1 MRKEPKMGTRR
12 LFLKRIVA
20 LLTLTVICALFP
32 VNPVLANRSADG
44 FSEKTSFDEIDT
56 YIEKQLDA
64 LNIPGAALAIIE
76 EDQIV
81 HMKGFGV
88 SSLNGNAP
96 TPQTPF
102 VICSLTKSFTALAV
116 MQLVEA
122 GKIELDAPVQLY
134 LPWFTLADPQAAA
147 QITVRHLLVQNSG
160 LSQATG
166 WKTMVNFDDSPD
178 AGEKQ
183 ARQLATFRPNR
194 PVGSAFEYSNTN
206 YNLLGLIIEA
216 ASGEAYA
223 DYVQNHIFDPLD
235 MTHTYTS
242 KAAAKQ
248 NNMST
253 GYISWFGIPMA
264 VPDLP
269 IPSGSLASG
278 QIISSAEDMAH
289 YLIAQL
295 NGGRYGDVQ
304 ILSPEGIAEMHS
316 PGVDANSMGV
326 DLGDYG
332 MGWIITPTSQ
342 GNRIWHDGT
351 NPDYF
356 AYMAL
361 LPNQNK
367 GMVLL
372 VNANQLMINFSM
384 AEVGGGAASLLAD
397 IQPESIP
404 WAVVPW
410 SLRAFLII
418 PVFQILGVFVTLR
431 TVRRWR
437 KGASQR
443 PGPIRKWLHIV
454 LPTILNLVL
463 VACALWLLTSGVLKF
478 WLFYMPDLSWLA
490 LICGSFAL
498 VWIFV
503 RTRLILGALRGSAS
517 PQPFVSRLIKEPK
530 SAV

>member
-1 MRKEPKMGTRR
+1 MRAKKMLLNRMVT
-12 LFLKRIVA
+12 
-20 LLTLTVICALFP
+20 LLTLTVTCALFIA
-32 VNPVLANRSADG
+32 NPIQANWSADR
-44 FSEKTSFDEIDT
+44 FSQKTSFDEIDA

-64 LNIPGAALAIIE
+64 LNLPGAALAIVE
-76 EDQIV
+76 GDQIV
-81 HMKGFGV
+81 HLKGFGV
-88 SSLNGNAP
+88 SSPDGKAP

-102 VICSLTKSFTALAV
+102 IICSLTKSFTALAV
-116 MQLVEA
+116 MQLVET

-147 QITVRHLLVQNSG
+147 QITVRHLLVQSSG

-178 AGEKQ
+178 ASGKQ

-194 PVGSAFEYSNTN
+194 PAGSAFEYSNTN

-216 ASGEAYA
+216 ASGEKYA

-242 KAAAKQ
+242 KAVAKQ
-248 NNMST
+248 NGMST
-253 GYISWFGIPMA
+253 GYMSWFGIPMA

-269 IPSGSLASG
+269 TPSGSLAAG
-278 QIISSAEDMAH
+278 QLISSSEDMAH

-295 NGGRYGDVQ
+295 NGGRYKDAQ

-332 MGWIITPTSQ
+332 MGWIITSTSQ

-356 AYMAL
+356 SYMAL
-361 LPNQNK
+361 LPNQNR

-372 VNANQLMINFSM
+372 VNANQVVINFAL
-384 AEVGGGAASLLAD
+384 AEVGGGAASLLAGA
-397 IQPESIP
+397 QPESTP

-418 PVFQILGVFVTLR
+418 PFLQILGVFFTLR
-431 TVRRWR
+431 AIRRWR
-437 KGASQR
+437 EDISRR
-443 PGPIRKWLHIV
+443 PGPIRKWIHIA
-454 LPTILNLVL
+454 LPIVLNLVL

-478 WLFYMPDLSWLA
+478 WLLYMPDLSWLA
-490 LICGSFAL
+490 LICGGFAL

-503 RTRLILGALRGSAS
+503 RTRLVLGALRGLRS
-517 PQPFVSRLIKEPK
+517 PRPFGRLLINEQK
-530 SAV
+530 SVV

>member
-1 MRKEPKMGTRR
+1 MNIRR
-12 LFLKRIVA
+12 FLFSSLLVCGVLA
-20 LLTLTVICALFP
+20 LTLRPFAEPASARP
-32 VNPVLANRSADG
+32 V
-44 FSEKTSFDEIDT
+44 FDSGSYEEIDA

-64 LNIPGAALAIIE
+64 LNIPGASLAIVE
-76 EDQIV
+76 GDQIV

-88 SSLNGNAP
+88 SGPEGKTP

-102 VICSLTKSFTALAV
+102 MICSLTKSFTALAV

-122 GKIELDAPVQLY
+122 GRIELDAPVQRY
-134 LPWFTLADPQAAA
+134 LPWFSLADPQAAA
-147 QITVRHLLVQNSG
+147 QTPALAPERSAGASVTVRHLLVQSSG

-178 AGEKQ
+178 ATEKQ
-183 ARQLATFRPNR
+183 ARDLATFKPNR
-194 PVGSAFEYSNTN
+194 PVGSAFEYTNTN

-216 ASGEAYA
+216 ASGEKYA
-223 DYVQNHIFDPLD
+223 DYVQSHIFDPLE

-242 KAAAKQ
+242 KAVAKQ
-248 NNMST
+248 NGMSS
-253 GYISWFGIPMA
+253 GYISWFGFPVA

-269 IPSGSLASG
+269 VPSGSLPSG

-295 NGGRYGDVQ
+295 NGGRYGDAQ
-304 ILSPEGIAEMHS
+304 ILSPAGIAEMHS

-356 AYMAL
+356 SYMAL
-361 LPNQNK
+361 LPNQNR

-372 VNANQLMINFSM
+372 VNANQLVMNFTL
-384 AEVGGGAASLLAD
+384 AEIVGGAASLLAGV
-397 IQPESIP
+397 QPESIP

-410 SLRAFLII
+410 SLRAFLIL
-418 PVFQILGVFVTLR
+418 PLLQILGIFLTLR
-431 TVRRWR
+431 AVRRWR
-437 KGASQR
+437 SDAGRR
-443 PGPIRKWLHIV
+443 PGPVRKWVHIA
-454 LPTILNLVL
+454 LPAILNLVL
-463 VACALWLLTSGVLKF
+463 VFCALYLVTSGVLKF
-478 WLFYMPDLSWLA
+478 WLFYMADLTWLA

-503 RTRLILGALRGSAS
+503 RTVLILQVLSPRTIARNLAS
-517 PQPFVSRLIKEPK
+517 CIK
-530 SAV
+530 

>member
-1 MRKEPKMGTRR
+1 MNIKKFLPPLLLVGTVLALALQ
-12 LFLKRIVA
+12 LFA
-20 LLTLTVICALFP
+20 T
-32 VNPVLANRSADG
+32 PVLAKPASNGAAY
-44 FSEKTSFDEIDT
+44 EEIDA
-56 YIEKQLDA
+56 YIEEQLEA
-64 LNIPGAALAIIE
+64 LNIPGASLAIIE
-76 EDQIV
+76 GDRIV
-81 HMKGFGV
+81 HVKGFGV
-88 SSLNGNAP
+88 SGPDGKAP

-102 VICSLTKSFTALAV
+102 FICSLTKSFTALAV

-122 GKIELDAPVQLY
+122 GKIELDAPVQRY

-147 QITVRHLLVQNSG
+147 QITVRHLLVQSSG
-160 LSQATG
+160 LSQTTG

-178 AGEKQ
+178 AAEKQ
-183 ARQLATFRPNR
+183 AHDLATFKPNR
-194 PVGSAFEYSNTN
+194 PVGSAFEYTNTN

-216 ASGEAYA
+216 ASGEKYA
-223 DYVQNHIFDPLD
+223 DYVQSHIFDPLD

-248 NNMST
+248 NGMSS
-253 GYISWFGIPMA
+253 GYISWFGFPVA

-269 IPSGSLASG
+269 YPSGSLPSG
-278 QIISSAEDMAH
+278 QIISSSEDMAH

-295 NGGRYGDVQ
+295 NGGRYGDAQ

-351 NPDYF
+351 TPDYF
-356 AYMAL
+356 SYMAL
-361 LPNQNK
+361 LPDQNR

-372 VNANQLMINFSM
+372 VNTNELVINF
-384 AEVGGGAASLLAD
+384 AALAFVGEDTASLLEG
-397 IQPESIP
+397 IQPDPVSR
-404 WAVVPW
+404 AVVPW

-418 PVFQILGVFVTLR
+418 PVFQILGVFITLR

-437 KGASQR
+437 KDASRR
-443 PGPIRKWLHIV
+443 PGPIRKWFHIV
-454 LPTILNLVL
+454 LPIIPNLVL
-463 VACALWLLTSGVLKF
+463 IFCALYLVTSGVLKF
-478 WLFYMPDLSWLA
+478 WLYFMADLSWLA

-498 VWIFV
+498 VWVFV
-503 RTRLILGALRGSAS
+503 RTKLVLHTLREPQASRTIVRELGNA
-517 PQPFVSRLIKEPK
+517 Q
-530 SAV
+530 

>member
-1 MRKEPKMGTRR
+1 MRKEPEMGTNK
-12 LFLKRIVA
+12 LLLKRIVVLFA
-20 LLTLTVICALFP
+20 LAVICALFP
-32 VNPVLANRSADG
+32 VNPAQANRSADG
-44 FSEKTSFDEIDT
+44 FSQKTSFEEVDA

-76 EDQIV
+76 GDQIV
-81 HMKGFGV
+81 HIKGFGV
-88 SSLNGNAP
+88 SSPNGKTP

-102 VICSLTKSFTALAV
+102 VICSLTKSITALSI

-122 GKIELDAPVQLY
+122 GKIELDAPVQRY
-134 LPWFTLADPQAAA
+134 LPWFTLADPQVAA
-147 QITVRHLLVQNSG
+147 QITVRHLLVQSSG

-178 AGEKQ
+178 ASEKQ

-194 PVGSAFEYSNTN
+194 PAGSAFEYSNTN

-242 KAAAKQ
+242 KAVAKQ
-248 NNMST
+248 NSMST
-253 GYISWFGIPMA
+253 GYISWFGILVA

-269 IPSGSLASG
+269 TPSGSLASG
-278 QIISSAEDMAH
+278 QIISSAEDIAH

-295 NGGRYGDVQ
+295 NGGLYGDVQ
-304 ILSPEGIAEMHS
+304 ILSHEGIAEMHS

-332 MGWIITPTSQ
+332 MGWIITQTSQ

-356 AYMAL
+356 SYMAL
-361 LPNQNK
+361 LPNQNR

-372 VNANQLMINFSM
+372 VNANQVAMNFAL
-384 AEVGGGAASLLAD
+384 AEVSGGAASLLVG
-397 IQPESIP
+397 IQPEPIP

-410 SLRAFLII
+410 SVRAFLII
-418 PVFQILGVFVTLR
+418 PVFQILGVFLTLR
-431 TVRRWR
+431 AVRCWR
-437 KGASQR
+437 NNANHR

-454 LPTILNLVL
+454 LPVILNLVL
-463 VACALWLLTSGVLKF
+463 VSCALWLLTSGVLKF
-478 WLFYMPDLSWLA
+478 WLYYMPDLSWLA
-490 LICGSFAL
+490 LICGGFAL
-498 VWIFV
+498 VWIFI
-503 RTRLILGALRGSAS
+503 RTRLILGALRGPAI
-517 PQPFVSRLIKEPK
+517 PQPFVRQLIKEPE

>member
-1 MRKEPKMGTRR
+1 MRKEPEMGINK
-12 LFLKRIVA
+12 LLLNRI
-20 LLTLTVICALFP
+20 IALFTLSMICTLFP
-32 VNPVLANRSADG
+32 LNLVQANTRANG
-44 FSEKTSFDEIDT
+44 FSQITSFEEIDA

-64 LNIPGAALAIIE
+64 FNIPGAVLAIVE
-76 EDQIV
+76 GDQIV
-81 HMKGFGV
+81 HIKGFGV
-88 SSLNGNAP
+88 SSPNSTTP

-102 VICSLTKSFTALAV
+102 AICSLTKSFTALAV

-134 LPWFTLADPQAAA
+134 LPWFRLADPQAAA
-147 QITVRHLLVQNSG
+147 QITVRHLLVQSSG

-178 AGEKQ
+178 ASEKQ
-183 ARQLATFRPNR
+183 ARELASFKPNR

-216 ASGEAYA
+216 ASGEKYA
-223 DYVQNHIFDPLD
+223 DYVQNHIFAPLD

-242 KAAAKQ
+242 KAVAKQ
-248 NNMST
+248 NGMST
-253 GYISWFGIPMA
+253 GYISWFGIPVA

-269 IPSGSLASG
+269 NPNGSLPSG
-278 QIISSAEDMAH
+278 QIISSAEDIAH

-295 NGGRYGDVQ
+295 NGGRYEDAQ
-304 ILSPEGIAEMHS
+304 ILSQEGIAEMHS

-351 NPDYF
+351 MPDYF
-356 AYMAL
+356 SYMAL
-361 LPNQNK
+361 LPEHNR

-372 VNANQLMINFSM
+372 VNANHLVINFAL
-384 AEVGGGAASLLAD
+384 AEVGGGAASLLAGV
-397 IQPESIP
+397 QPEPTP

-418 PVFQILGVFVTLR
+418 PILQILGIFITLR
-431 TVRRWR
+431 AVRRWR
-437 KGASQR
+437 KDASRR
-443 PGPIRKWLHIV
+443 PGPIRKWIHIALPIV
-454 LPTILNLVL
+454 LNLIL
-463 VACALWLLTSGVLKF
+463 VACALWLITSGVLKF
-478 WLFYMPDLSWLA
+478 WLLYMPDLSWLA
-490 LICGSFAL
+490 LICGGVAL

-503 RTRLILGALRGSAS
+503 RTRLILGALQGSPSPAS
-517 PQPFVSRLIKEPK
+517 FVGRLIEEPK
-530 SAV
+530 SVL